1 MPVFSYEA
9 VDSGGKKVK
18 GIIDAAGEFEARE
31 KLRSDRLMPL
41 SIGVKKELR
50 GLLSLERVTQ
60 VDVLTFTRQLGGLLE
75 AGVPVDRALMILSK
89 MSEKKIIREIMSTVL
104 QDIQGGQA
112 LSQALSK
119 HKAFPKLYINMIRAG
134 EAGGV
139 LEPII
144 EKLANFLETSIA
156 FREDI
161 RTALIY
167 PIFLTIVGGVA
178 VGVMM
183 IFVVPKF
190 ASIFL
195 DLGQSLPASTQML
208 MAASDVIARYW
219 WMGLGVAAGLFIMLR
234 MYAKTDEG
242 RALLDS
248 YKLKIPVMR
257 DLHIKVAV
265 ARFCRTLS
273 TMIASGVPILQG
285 IRIAREVTG
294 NEVMSRGLA
303 GMEESVSR
311 GKGLA
316 GALRDDSVFPP
327 LVAQMVAVGEE
338 SGRLEETLMH
348 VAVRYEDESRRTLKR
363 LVGMLEPAIIL
374 VMALVVGFIVISML
388 VTIFSIY
395 EIPM

>member
-9 VDSGGKKVK
+9 VDSGGKKVS
-18 GIIDAAGEFEARE
+18 GTIDAAGEFEARE

-41 SIGVKKELR
+41 TVGVKKEFR
-50 GLLSLERVTQ
+50 GLASLERVTQ

-89 MSEKKIIREIMSTVL
+89 MSEKKTIREILATVL

-119 HKAFPKLYINMIRAG
+119 HKPFPKLYINMVRAG

-219 WMGLGVAAGLFIMLR
+219 WMGLGVAAGMFIMLR

-242 RALLDS
+242 RMLLDS
-248 YKLKIPVMR
+248 YKLKVPVMR

-311 GKGLA
+311 GKGLS

-348 VAVRYEDESRRTLKR
+348 VAVRYEEESRRTLKR

>member
-1 MPVFSYEA
+1 
-9 VDSGGKKVK
+9 
-18 GIIDAAGEFEARE
+18 
-31 KLRSDRLMPL
+31 
-41 SIGVKKELR
+41 
-50 GLLSLERVTQ
+50 
-60 VDVLTFTRQLGGLLE
+60 
-75 AGVPVDRALMILSK
+75 
-89 MSEKKIIREIMSTVL
+89 
-104 QDIQGGQA
+104 
-112 LSQALSK
+112 
-119 HKAFPKLYINMIRAG
+119 
-134 EAGGV
+134 
-139 LEPII
+139 
-144 EKLANFLETSIA
+144 
-156 FREDI
+156 
-161 RTALIY
+161 
-167 PIFLTIVGGVA
+167 
-178 VGVMM
+178 
-183 IFVVPKF
+183 
-190 ASIFL
+190 
-195 DLGQSLPASTQML
+195 
-208 MAASDVIARYW
+208 
-219 WMGLGVAAGLFIMLR
+219 
-234 MYAKTDEG
+234 
-242 RALLDS
+242 
-248 YKLKIPVMR
+248 MR